1 VTGVRPLFLVWL
13 DGVVERDP
21 DGYVIT
27 GDSLATSVPG
37 VFAAGDVRAGS
48 VKRVASAAGEGAV
61 AIQLVHRYLG

>member
-1 VTGVRPLFLVWL
+1 VTGVRPLFLDWL

-37 VFAAGDVRAGS
+37 VCSRPATCGRARSSG
-48 VKRVASAAGEGAV
+48 
-61 AIQLVHRYLG
+61 